1 VVTLPPRHIVLYAV
15 GALAILA
22 FAVRAAVRDEGTSK
36 PTARAAAP
44 IRVERAAGERLTIHV
59 AGAVHRPGVYRMRQ
73 GSRVDDAIDRAG
85 GARERADLG
94 ALNLAAELEDGR
106 QVLVP
111 RRPPTGSAGQTA
123 GPVAGAAPTAPPAAA
138 AGGAAAATGA
148 PPGPPINLNTAT
160 IEQLDQLEG
169 IGPTTAQKILQYR
182 QEHGGFSSVE
192 ELKNVPGIGD
202 TRYAT
207 LKERVTA

>member
-1 VVTLPPRHIVLYAV
+1 VVTPPPRQVLLYAI

-22 FAVRAAVRDEGTSK
+22 FAVRAATRDDGAAK
-36 PTARAAAP
+36 PAARAPAP
-44 IRVERAAGERLTIHV
+44 AIRVERDAGERLTVHV
-59 AGAVHRPGVYRMRQ
+59 AGAVHRPGVYRMRH

-85 GARERADLG
+85 GARPRADLG
-94 ALNLAAELEDGR
+94 ALNLAAKLEDGR

-111 RRPPTGSAGQTA
+111 RRPPAGGAGSAVADASGSAPAPGTGLDPA
-123 GPVAGAAPTAPPAAA
+123 AGAA
-138 AGGAAAATGA
+138 
-148 PPGPPINLNTAT
+148 PGPPINLNTAT

-202 TRYAT
+202 TRFAT

>member
-1 VVTLPPRHIVLYAV
+1 
-15 GALAILA
+15 
-22 FAVRAAVRDEGTSK
+22 
-36 PTARAAAP
+36 
-44 IRVERAAGERLTIHV
+44 VERDAGERLTVHV
-59 AGAVHRPGVYRMRQ
+59 AGAVHRPGVYRMRP

-85 GARERADLG
+85 GARLRADLG
-94 ALNLAAELEDGR
+94 ALNLAAKLEDGR

-111 RRPPTGSAGQTA
+111 RRTPAGQ
-123 GPVAGAAPTAPPAAA
+123 PGAAAA
-138 AGGAAAATGA
+138 AGAAAQPAPAPGGATGPATATA

>member
-1 VVTLPPRHIVLYAV
+1 MVTLPPRRVVIYAL

-22 FAVRAAVRDEGTSK
+22 FAVRAAIRDEGTSK

-44 IRVERAAGERLTIHV
+44 AIRVERDAGERLTVHV
-59 AGAVHRPGVYRMRQ
+59 AGAVHRPGVYRMRP

-85 GARERADLG
+85 GRSGTRTW
-94 ALNLAAELEDGR
+94 
-106 QVLVP
+106 
-111 RRPPTGSAGQTA
+111 RPPAGQ
-123 GPVAGAAPTAPPAAA
+123 PGAAAA
-138 AGGAAAATGA
+138 AGAAQPAPAPGGAAGPAAATA

-160 IEQLDQLEG
+160 IEQLDQLDG

>member
-1 VVTLPPRHIVLYAV
+1 VVTLPPRRVVIYAL

-22 FAVRAAVRDEGTSK
+22 FAVRAAIRDEGTSK
-36 PTARAAAP
+36 PTARAVAP
-44 IRVERAAGERLTIHV
+44 AIRVERDAGERLTVHV
-59 AGAVHRPGVYRMRQ
+59 AGAVHRPGVYRMRP

-85 GARERADLG
+85 GARLRADLG
-94 ALNLAAELEDGR
+94 ALNLAAKLEDGR

-111 RRPPTGSAGQTA
+111 RRPPAGQ
-123 GPVAGAAPTAPPAAA
+123 PGAAAA
-138 AGGAAAATGA
+138 AGAAQPAPAPGGATGPATATA

-160 IEQLDQLEG
+160 IEQLDQLDG

>member
-1 VVTLPPRHIVLYAV
+1 MVTLPPRRVVIYAL

-22 FAVRAAVRDEGTSK
+22 FAVRAAIRDEGTSK

-44 IRVERAAGERLTIHV
+44 AIRVERDAGERLTVHV
-59 AGAVHRPGVYRMRQ
+59 AGAVHRPGVYRMRP

-85 GARERADLG
+85 GARLRADLG
-94 ALNLAAELEDGR
+94 ALNLAAKLEDGR

-111 RRPPTGSAGQTA
+111 RRPPAGQ
-123 GPVAGAAPTAPPAAA
+123 PGAAAA
-138 AGGAAAATGA
+138 AGAAQPAPAPGGATGPATATA

-160 IEQLDQLEG
+160 IEQLDQLDG